1 MYKEYGEGDLG
12 LVEAC
17 IKRDLVAWSILV
29 KKYSR
34 LIYVSIEN
42 RLNKYGL
49 RLSVQDIEDIK
60 QNVISRLWEGG
71 KLEDVKNRNNIT
83 YWLSIVSGNM
93 ALEYARKIRSSEPL
107 KISLTEESDE
117 VKNLIDTIPAHSSG
131 PDDACNGAQIRKR
144 IKKAID
150 SLPAR
155 EKLIIKLNMFHE
167 KKYQEISRMLD
178 LPAGTVS
185 SYIRRAKEKMRK
197 NLKDL
202 PRHGT

>member
-34 LIYVSIEN
+34 LIYLSIEK
-42 RLNKYGL
+42 RLRKYGL
-49 RLSVQDIEDIK
+49 SLPAQDIEDIR
-60 QNVISRLWEGG
+60 QNVVSRLWEDG

-93 ALEYARKIRSSEPL
+93 ALEYARKLRSSEPL
-107 KISLTEESDE
+107 NIPLTEELDE
-117 VKNLIDTIPAHSSG
+117 AKLMSIIPARSSG
-131 PDDACNGAQIRKR
+131 PIDACDGAEIRKR
-144 IKKAID
+144 IKNAIA

-167 KKYQEISRMLD
+167 KKYHEIARMLD

-202 PRHGT
+202 QQF